1 MEGTLEIKT
10 QVTKKIKP
18 SNGGITRKNSVLLCK
33 ITRWEE
39 INPKHKGFLVLSQ
52 ATRTQ
57 KEFRKKR
64 HKELDISLVTEQ
76 EV

>member
-18 SNGGITRKNSVLLCK
+18 SNGGKTRKNSVLLCK
-33 ITRWEE
+33 ITRREE
-39 INPKHKGFLVLSQ
+39 INPKHKRFPRAPKKSS
-52 ATRTQ
+52 
-57 KEFRKKR
+57 EKKR
-64 HKELDISLVTEQ
+64 QKELDISLVTEQ

>member
-1 MEGTLEIKT
+1 MEGTPEIKT

-33 ITRWEE
+33 ITRREE
-39 INPKHKGFLVLSQ
+39 INPKHKRFPRAPKKNL
-52 ATRTQ
+52 
-57 KEFRKKR
+57 EKKR
-64 HKELDISLVTEQ
+64 QKELDISLVTEQ

>member
-18 SNGGITRKNSVLLCK
+18 SNGGKTRKNSVLLCK
-33 ITRWEE
+33 ITRREE

-52 ATRTQ
+52 
-57 KEFRKKR
+57 EFRKKR
-64 HKELDISLVTEQ
+64 QKELDISLVTEQ

>member
-18 SNGGITRKNSVLLCK
+18 SNGGKTRKNSVLLCK
-33 ITRWEE
+33 ITRREE

-64 HKELDISLVTEQ
+64 QKELDISLVTEQ